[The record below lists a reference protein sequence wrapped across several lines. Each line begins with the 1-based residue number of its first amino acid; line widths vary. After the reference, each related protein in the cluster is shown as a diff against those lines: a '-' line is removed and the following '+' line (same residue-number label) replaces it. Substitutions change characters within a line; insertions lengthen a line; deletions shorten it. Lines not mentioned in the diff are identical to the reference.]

1 MRETINGCIFFNRCI
16 YCEELVSISEG
27 MNLPSFKKMDA
38 RVLDQGPFNYF
49 FNDSNVIFEI
59 GLATLA
65 YSNLERC

>member
-1 MRETINGCIFFNRCI
+1 
-16 YCEELVSISEG
+16 